1 MLTREQEREALAE
14 VDAAVQYVHVG
25 LQSLLDMLGGSPP
38 DKVVRAAGL
47 YALLQPMADQA
58 SQAAPMSRRLLD
70 SHDSGQMQ

>member
-38 DKVVRAAGL
+38 DKTVRAAGL

-58 SQAAPMSRRLLD
+58 SQATPMTRRLVADLD
-70 SHDSGQMQ
+70 GRQMQ

>member
-25 LQSLLDMLGGSPP
+25 LQSLLDMLGGAPP

-47 YALLQPMADQA
+47 AALLQPMADQA
-58 SQAAPMSRRLLD
+58 SQAAPMTRRLLD
-70 SHDSGQMQ
+70 ERERQQMQ